1 MINELVIVTGASG
14 AGKTAISKNAIDQ
27 YPERFVKFIT
37 STTRDLRETEK
48 EGVDYYHVP
57 LGVFKQNLVENKFFE
72 AEEVYQDMWYGFS
85 RAELERVARKSP
97 KALAVTDV
105 NGALKF
111 LGKRNE
117 GVIDLTGIPVKV
129 VYIYSQRQELIDRIV
144 KDVEQGNR
152 NDSPTAIEKRIKR
165 IDYELALADQFDVVI
180 ENPNGRYSFAV
191 NDFLNYIM
199 HK

>member
-14 AGKTAISKNAIDQ
+14 AGKTAISKNVIDQ
-27 YPERFVKFIT
+27 YPERYAKFIT
-37 STTRDLRETEK
+37 TTTRDLRETEK

-57 LGVFKQNLVENKFFE
+57 LDVFKQQLLENEFFE

-85 RAELERVARKSP
+85 RAELERVGRMSS

-111 LGKRNE
+111 LGKRTE
-117 GVIDLTGIPVKV
+117 GIIDLTGIPVKV
-129 VYIYSQRQELIDRIV
+129 VYIYSERQELIDRIV

-152 NDSPTAIEKRIKR
+152 NDSPAAIEKRIKR
-165 IDYELALADQFDVVI
+165 IDYELAQMDQFDVVI
-180 ENPNGRYSFAV
+180 ENSNGRYSFAV
-191 NDFLNYIM
+191 NEFLNYVM
-199 HK
+199 HE